1 MRDIEQRPGNRCLLT
16 AEVECVQSAPSGG
29 ELEEEH
35 LRPLREY
42 SRVVVVRG
50 HKAAISRDLPLIGTV
65 LAEHGWQLRA
75 PPWFRRTPPN
85 TGGGGSAPANSVSG
99 LGSAAAAASPL
110 ARFNNTTGNDGGNM
124 LQQSSEWVLLL
135 CLSFSDGDNG
145 ACVETAEL
153 SQYQA
158 VNKIPG
164 LKNVLLKKDAF
175 CNTMN
180 DARKIPGVMKASLV
194 PLCFVL
200 PTQYQQF
207 VNVADA
213 LGYSAHW
220 MLTPLAPGAKE
231 SAPEAL
237 DIFTPLGRAR
247 IQQAS
252 TRRAVIQQALSAP
265 LLVHGQPVSLRVF
278 VLITS
283 LSPLRAYV
291 HTEGM
296 VRLRSYRTGPTSAK
310 PGMRVQPLS
319 RFWRFVERNY
329 GRQSLQTAL
338 ESLSDVLVR
347 TLLVAEA
354 VLQSNPAA
362 QGLRRSSFYRSPR
375 AEDEPTNGLKQRV
388 LADALNL
395 LFGARSVADQ
405 LAEAVDEVFENLGIM
420 GLSCQISHDLCLS
433 REDLVF
439 LMDTRRESMQT
450 GGFQQLST

>member
-1 MRDIEQRPGNRCLLT
+1 MGGRAAAGARSKREACPGSVTLFKGIRLIMPLTSAAQEMSNRPDQPRSTTDYARC
-16 AEVECVQSAPSGG
+16 S
-29 ELEEEH
+29 
-35 LRPLREY
+35 
-42 SRVVVVRG
+42 
-50 HKAAISRDLPLIGTV
+50 
-65 LAEHGWQLRA
+65 LRA
-75 PPWFRRTPPN
+75 PSWFRRAPPN
-85 TGGGGSAPANSVSG
+85 TGGGGSAPAYSVSG

-110 ARFNNTTGNDGGNM
+110 ARLNNTAGNDGGNV
-124 LQQSSEWVLLL
+124 LQQPSEWVLLL

-252 TRRAVIQQALSAP
+252 TRRAVVHQALSAP

-296 VRLRSYRTGPTSAK
+296 VRLRSYRTGPASAT
-310 PGMRVQPLS
+310 V
-319 RFWRFVERNY
+319 
-329 GRQSLQTAL
+329 
-338 ESLSDVLVR
+338 SDN
-347 TLLVAEA
+347 
-354 VLQSNPAA
+354 Q
-362 QGLRRSSFYRSPR
+362 QGWK
-375 AEDEPTNGLKQRV
+375 G
-388 LADALNL
+388 
-395 LFGARSVADQ
+395 
-405 LAEAVDEVFENLGIM
+405 
-420 GLSCQISHDLCLS
+420 
-433 REDLVF
+433 
-439 LMDTRRESMQT
+439 
-450 GGFQQLST
+450 

>member
-1 MRDIEQRPGNRCLLT
+1 MPPSSRDCTVALDLNFII
-16 AEVECVQSAPSGG
+16 ASALSLRSTQ
-29 ELEEEH
+29 LEEEH
-35 LRPLREY
+35 LRPLREF

-65 LAEHGWQLRA
+65 LAEHGWQLRV
-75 PPWFRRTPPN
+75 PPWFRRPPPN
-85 TGGGGSAPANSVSG
+85 TGSDGSAPANSVSG

-110 ARFNNTTGNDGGNM
+110 ARFNTTTGNDGGNM

-220 MLTPLAPGAKE
+220 MLTPLAPRSQGE
-231 SAPEAL
+231 RPRGVGHLHSA
-237 DIFTPLGRAR
+237 G
-247 IQQAS
+247 AS

-296 VRLRSYRTGPTSAK
+296 VRLRSYRTGPTSTK
-310 PGMRVQPLS
+310 
-319 RFWRFVERNY
+319 
-329 GRQSLQTAL
+329 
-338 ESLSDVLVR
+338 
-347 TLLVAEA
+347 
-354 VLQSNPAA
+354 
-362 QGLRRSSFYRSPR
+362 
-375 AEDEPTNGLKQRV
+375 
-388 LADALNL
+388 
-395 LFGARSVADQ
+395 
-405 LAEAVDEVFENLGIM
+405 
-420 GLSCQISHDLCLS
+420 
-433 REDLVF
+433 
-439 LMDTRRESMQT
+439 
-450 GGFQQLST
+450 